1 MNQLFVERMVSMF
14 LVPHGFH
21 QGEGV
26 ALDHADL
33 GWFSKFYC
41 QYIDDAIPAP
51 AIYPTV
57 EPAGGIRLEWTFS
70 PFELSITVDL
80 KNKTG
85 EWHVCEGLTG
95 DTEESEEIDFADVGE
110 WAWVNIKLNRLAKGE
125 EL

>member
-1 MNQLFVERMVSMF
+1 MHSKFLARMIDM
-14 LVPHGFH
+14 LDVPPGFH

-26 ALDHADL
+26 APDHADL
-33 GWFSKFYC
+33 RWFSKSYC
-41 QYIDDAIPAP
+41 QHIDDAIPAP

-70 PFELSITVDL
+70 PFDLTITVDL

-85 EWHVCEGLTG
+85 EWHVCEAITG

>member
-33 GWFSKFYC
+33 GWFSKSYC

-57 EPAGGIRLEWTFS
+57 EPAGGIRLEWTFG
-70 PFELSITVDL
+70 PL
-80 KNKTG
+80 
-85 EWHVCEGLTG
+85 
-95 DTEESEEIDFADVGE
+95 
-110 WAWVNIKLNRLAKGE
+110 
-125 EL
+125 